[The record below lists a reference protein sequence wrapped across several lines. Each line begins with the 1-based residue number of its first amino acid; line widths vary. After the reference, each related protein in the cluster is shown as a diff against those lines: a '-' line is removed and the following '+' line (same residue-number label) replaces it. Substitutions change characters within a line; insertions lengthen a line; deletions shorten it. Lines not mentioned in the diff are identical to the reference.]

1 MSMSIT
7 LIIIVITAIVSF
19 AAFSNEELKQK
30 LIFYPPAISQ
40 RREWY
45 RFFTHGLIHA
55 NIAHLVFNLY
65 AFYSFGTFVEGAFG
79 QIFGDSGKLLYLVM
93 YITAIAAASIPEYMA
108 QRDNYYYQSLGASG
122 AVSGVIFAAIF
133 LDPLAK
139 VGLFF
144 IPPIIP
150 GFIFGPLYLVL
161 TAYLAKRGGGGIN
174 HSAHLWGALY
184 GIAFLIVM
192 SLALHTEFNPIDN
205 FVQSVKAYL
214 QG

>member
-1 MSMSIT
+1 MSIT

-45 RFFTHGLIHA
+45 RFFTHGFIHA

-93 YITAIAAASIPEYMA
+93 YITAIAAASVPEYMA
-108 QRDNYYYQSLGASG
+108 QRDNYHYQSLGASG

-139 VGLFF
+139 VGLIF
-144 IPPIIP
+144 IPVRVH
-150 GFIFGPLYLVL
+150 GFIFGLIFLVI